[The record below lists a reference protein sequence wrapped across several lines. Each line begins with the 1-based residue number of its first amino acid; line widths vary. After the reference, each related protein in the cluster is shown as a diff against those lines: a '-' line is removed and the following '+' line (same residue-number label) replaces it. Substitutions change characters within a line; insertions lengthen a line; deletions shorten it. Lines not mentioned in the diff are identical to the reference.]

1 MILSIDNRSAEFR
14 KNATILQVAED
25 HNIYVPHLCSHPEL
39 TPYGGCRLCIVEV
52 EGMRGYPTACTTIAE
67 EGMVV
72 RTQSKTLQEMRLEI
86 LQLILSEHPSACL
99 ICAEAKDCLDFQQTI
114 RKVGITTGCR
124 WCPKDEDCEL
134 QKVVKSLGIEEITFP
149 VYFREIAV
157 ETIDP
162 FFDRDYNLCIFCGR
176 CVRICQEQRKS
187 AIIALKKRGRLTTI
201 GPAFDQSHL
210 EANCEFCGACV
221 SVCPTGAMAEKSRKW
236 HGVANEFQNSVCP
249 LCSLNCDIQIA
260 RKENRVIGTLPL
272 GDPHQAGGELC
283 VKGRFCLSEWVNH
296 PQRSQ
301 DPQFRFPEGMGVI
314 SWHEAVQRAGTIL
327 KNSAAARTA
336 VYLSPYLTLEEIA
349 AAKLFFQQ
357 VCPTLHITSSVLNQK
372 LISFLSLSLKSVT
385 LEEIEDSDL
394 LISVFLNGNHNYA
407 PLTLA
412 IKRAAEKG
420 IPYLQIGWITDTTSR
435 FAALRQMPQ
444 PGREKQFFDGI
455 VRGLS
460 GGVVKSRDIKSIT
473 AALEAASAPV
483 VILSAEILNLSSA
496 EQILPAIE
504 KIITLTGAR
513 LFTVHP
519 YGNLAG
525 LLSLISVETNEVVS
539 RLIADNEIDT
549 LYLVGDN
556 PFEARPAVKSIIY
569 QNVFPPVDSLAADL
583 ILPAATFGE
592 ISGSYYSGSGMR
604 KKFQKAIAPP
614 KMALPHQTIFSQIAA
629 AMGNKAS
636 AFDPKEISRL
646 IPEKA
651 KMFLPACAE
660 KNEADK
666 KNIQKRNKPAFILVQ
681 EKSPH
686 FYHGISLGKIIAGMK
701 AIAPEDTIIINPEDA
716 HKMGIAK
723 GDAVALKS
731 ALTEKTFPVA
741 IGKIIPPGVAYLRSS
756 VQAFAFTANPQP
768 VEIVPLAGQ
777 KKKNPPS
784 GRSHV

>member
-1 MILSIDNRSAEFR
+1 MKLSIDNRSAEIR
-14 KNATILQVAED
+14 KDATILQVAEA
-25 HNIYVPHLCSHPEL
+25 HNIYIPHLCSHPEL

-52 EGMRGYPTACTTIAE
+52 EGMRGYPTACTTVAE

-99 ICAEAKDCLDFQQTI
+99 ICAEAHDCLDFQQTI
-114 RKVGITTGCR
+114 RKVGFTTGCR

-149 VYFREIAV
+149 VYFREIPV
-157 ETIDP
+157 ETNDP
-162 FFDRDYNLCIFCGR
+162 FFDRDYNLCIYCGR

-187 AIIALKKRGRLTTI
+187 SIIALKKRGRATTI

-236 HGVANEFQNSVCP
+236 HGVAKEFQNSVCP

-260 RKENRVIGTLPL
+260 HKENKVIGTLPL
-272 GDPHQAGGELC
+272 GDPQQSGGELC

-314 SWHEAVQRAGTIL
+314 SWPEAVQKAGTIL

-349 AAKLFFQQ
+349 AAKLFFNR
-357 VCPTLHITSSVLNQK
+357 VGITHITSSILNLK

-394 LISVFLNGNHNYA
+394 LISIFLNGNHNYA

-420 IPYLQIGWITDTTSR
+420 IPYLQVGWINDTTSR
-435 FAALRQMPQ
+435 FAAFRQMPQ

-455 VRGLS
+455 VRDLS
-460 GGVVKSRDIKSIT
+460 GGDVKSRDIKSSTT
-473 AALEAASAPV
+473 ALKAASAPA

-496 EQILPAIE
+496 EQILSTIE
-504 KIITLTGAR
+504 KIIAITGAR

-539 RLIADNEIDT
+539 RLIANNEIDT

-556 PFEARPAVKSIIY
+556 SFETRPAVKSIIY

-583 ILPAATFGE
+583 ILPAATFSE
-592 ISGSYYSGSGMR
+592 ISGSYYNGSGVR
-604 KKFQKAIAPP
+604 KFFQKAIDPP
-614 KMALPHQTIFSQIAA
+614 KMALPHQIIFSQIAA
-629 AMGNKAS
+629 AMENKDI
-636 AFDPKEISRL
+636 AFDPTEIARL

-651 KMFLPACAE
+651 KMILPACTE
-660 KNEADK
+660 KSVEDK
-666 KNIQKRNKPAFILVQ
+666 KNIPKKINPAFMLIQ

-686 FYHGISLGKIIAGMK
+686 FYHDISLSKIIAGMK
-701 AIAPEDTIIINPEDA
+701 AIAPEDTIIINPADA
-716 HKMGIAK
+716 NKMGIAK
-723 GDAVALKS
+723 GDAVEIKS
-731 ALTEKTFPVA
+731 AQEAKTFPVA
-741 IGKIIPPGVAYLRSS
+741 IRKNIPPGIVYLRSS
-756 VQAFAFTANPQP
+756 VQVFTCKANPKP
-768 VEIVPLAGQ
+768 VEIVPIADQ

-784 GRSHV
+784 GRTHV